1 MNIYKS
7 FLGIV
12 FATLIVAGCSKQLD
26 IPQNGAF
33 SQEDFYQTNEDALAA
48 VATIYNH
55 WRASYETRMSVLTT
69 LSDEVTKAGAM
80 ANFMPEWKER
90 NSFTFNTANEGVG
103 KYYKAAYEMIY
114 YCNLIIENV
123 APDTNVKKQCIAEA
137 KFFWAYAYFHLAALY
152 GETVPLVDHLLQPEE
167 YHVSRSEPG
176 QVWAK
181 VEEYLKEAIPVLPNK
196 SSISDKSQY
205 RVTGDAAKVMLGK
218 AYLWQKKYAESATI
232 LDEVIDGKRY
242 GLWGVD
248 EPGEYDMLLHAKAND
263 CCEKVLD
270 IRIPNDYANY
280 ETNNLSNVTKW
291 WGYFQWSSRLVKQDA
306 DANNKFCTGE
316 GYLAPRRGIYE
327 AFVAE
332 EGVDGYR
339 LNSSIRTVW
348 QLQEVG
354 VTASSDMT
362 DHDLYFNWKCRGL
375 KEDLMAVAS
384 GRGANH
390 ISYINMPVIRYA
402 EVLLLAAEAHVMSD
416 GAHVDEYVNKVRQ
429 RAHLTPK
436 AGVTLA
442 DIQTEKQLELC
453 FEGVR
458 YMDIIRWGIAYDL
471 MKDQGKV
478 AYILK
483 ATKEGDGYSYSV
495 VEDSA
500 MANPNAGFKKGKNEL
515 LPIPKAE
522 MDVNGVEHGGK
533 MTQNPG
539 W

>member
-1 MNIYKS
+1 MS
-7 FLGIV
+7 
-12 FATLIVAGCSKQLD
+12 
-26 IPQNGAF
+26 PNG
-33 SQEDFYQTNEDALAA
+33 
-48 VATIYNH
+48 
-55 WRASYETRMSVLTT
+55 
-69 LSDEVTKAGAM
+69 G
-80 ANFMPEWKER
+80 
-90 NSFTFNTANEGVG
+90 
-103 KYYKAAYEMIY
+103 
-114 YCNLIIENV
+114 
-123 APDTNVKKQCIAEA
+123 
-137 KFFWAYAYFHLAALY
+137 
-152 GETVPLVDHLLQPEE
+152 
-167 YHVSRSEPG
+167 
-176 QVWAK
+176 
-181 VEEYLKEAIPVLPNK
+181 
-196 SSISDKSQY
+196 
-205 RVTGDAAKVMLGK
+205 
-218 AYLWQKKYAESATI
+218 
-232 LDEVIDGKRY
+232 
-242 GLWGVD
+242 
-248 EPGEYDMLLHAKAND
+248 
-263 CCEKVLD
+263 
-270 IRIPNDYANY
+270 
-280 ETNNLSNVTKW
+280 
-291 WGYFQWSSRLVKQDA
+291 
-306 DANNKFCTGE
+306 ANNTFCTGE

-332 EGVDGYR
+332 EGEDGYR

-375 KEDLMAVAS
+375 KEDLMVVAS

-416 GAHVDEYVNKVRQ
+416 GAHVDEYVNQVRQ
-429 RAHLTPK
+429 RAHLDPK
-436 AGVTLA
+436 TGVTLA

-478 AYILK
+478 TYILRV
-483 ATKEGDGYSYSV
+483 TKEGSGYSYSV
-495 VEDSA
+495 VEDAA

-522 MDVNGVEHGGK
+522 MDVNGVEHGGN

>member
-1 MNIYKS
+1 MNIYKT

-12 FATLIVAGCSKQLD
+12 SAVLVVAGCSKQLD

-33 SQEDFYQTNEDALAA
+33 TQEDFYQTDEDALAA

-55 WRASYETRMSVLTT
+55 WRTSYETRMAVLTT

-80 ANFMPEWKER
+80 ANFMPEWRER

-114 YCNLIIENV
+114 YCNLVIEKV
-123 APDTNVKKQCIAEA
+123 DPDTDVKQQCIAEA
-137 KFFWAYAYFHLAALY
+137 KFFWAYTYFHLAALY

-167 YHVSRSEPG
+167 YHVSRSEVG

-181 VEEYLKEAIPVLPNK
+181 VEQYLKDAISGLPNK
-196 SSISDKSQY
+196 SSKSDKSQY

-218 AYLWQKKYAESATI
+218 AYLWQKKYAESAKI
-232 LDEVIDGKRY
+232 LDEVISGGRY

-248 EPGEYDMLLHAKAND
+248 EPGEYDKLLHAVAND

-270 IRIPNDYANY
+270 IRIPNDYSNY

-291 WGYFQWSSRLVKQDA
+291 WGYFQWSSRLVKQNA
-306 DANNKFCTGE
+306 EANNTFCTGE

-375 KEDLMAVAS
+375 KEDLMVVAS

-390 ISYINMPVIRYA
+390 ISYTNMPIIRYS
-402 EVLLLAAEAHVMSD
+402 EVLLLASEAHVMSD
-416 GAHVDEYVNKVRQ
+416 GVHVDEYVNKVRQ
-429 RAHLTPK
+429 RARLAPK
-436 AGVTLA
+436 TGVTLG

-478 AYILK
+478 SYILK
-483 ATKEGDGYSYSV
+483 VTKEGNGYSYSV
-495 VEDSA
+495 VEDAA

-522 MDVNGVEHGGK
+522 MDVNGVDHGGN